1 MKKQKK
7 ETSMN
12 LLFQYLNRKYGV
24 SMAEVEKAIDQLGLV
39 RGHLDTFFM
48 VEAYQK
54 KKQQQRNTP
63 DFSGRS

>member
-7 ETSMN
+7 ETIMQ
-12 LLFQYLNRKYGV
+12 LLYQYLNRKYGV
-24 SMAEVEKAIDQLGLV
+24 SMDEVERAIDQLGLV

-54 KKQQQRNTP
+54 KKQQQKANA
-63 DFSGRS
+63 DGSS